1 MALTAEALAA
11 LLAVQE
17 FSGTTEPTATLPLP
31 RNSFRSVHAPSFP
44 LTRAVCSPP
53 CSPGPTSMGSQHWF
67 CRGES
72 SPFQQR
78 ACVLHNKLNSAQ
90 ALVFHQKLSAQEGCV
105 QSIPS
110 RGTASYMRKGSGKQ
124 HSSRQQI
131 NAGPEL
137 VAGGWQTWTKIRPD
151 CWTDTRNIGAD
162 ELGTKEI
169 LSLQLFQ
176 GKTSCFPKGGATSNT
191 KS

>member
-44 LTRAVCSPP
+44 LTTAVCSPP

-78 ACVLHNKLNSAQ
+78 ARFTQ
-90 ALVFHQKLSAQEGCV
+90 QIELSPSL
-105 QSIPS
+105 SIPPETVCTGRLCPVHS
-110 RGTASYMRKGSGKQ
+110 IKRHSFLHEERLWKTAFLKAADK
-124 HSSRQQI
+124 
-131 NAGPEL
+131 
-137 VAGGWQTWTKIRPD
+137 
-151 CWTDTRNIGAD
+151 CWTRVSGWRLANLD
-162 ELGTKEI
+162 
-169 LSLQLFQ
+169 
-176 GKTSCFPKGGATSNT
+176 
-191 KS
+191 